1 MKQERI
7 VLTLDIRFEHDVVL
21 VRQRARQIA
30 ELLGFSVQDQTRI
43 ATAASEIARNAFHY
57 AGGGKVEFLVGGTAP
72 SQMFLIR
79 ICDEG
84 PGIEDLPALLEGKY
98 PSETGM
104 GLGIIGTRQL
114 MDRFHIESA
123 PGRGTTV
130 LLGKAFPPG
139 APAVT
144 GRDLVRIAD
153 ELARLEPQSAFEEI
167 QQQNQELLHVMEDL
181 HKRQEELIQLNREL
195 EDTNRGV
202 VALYAELDEKARDLQ
217 RANEVKARFLSSMSH
232 ELRTPLSST
241 LSLTRILLD
250 RTDGELTPE
259 QEKQITFIRQAT
271 ENLLELINDLLDM
284 ARIEAGKIA
293 IRLAQFEVA
302 DLFSSLRGMMRTL
315 NVNPA
320 VELVFEELVDIP
332 PLRTDESKVAQILR
346 NLTSNALKFTTR
358 GEVRVS
364 ARLDADGEAVV
375 FSVADTG
382 IGIAPEDQERIFE
395 EYVQLET
402 GLQQRFK
409 GTGLGLA
416 LSRRLA
422 ELLGGSLSVESELG
436 VGSTFTAVIPLV
448 YAESAA
454 EPSVVITPPQP
465 DPTRFPVLVVEDDPR
480 DMALYEKYLQGSG
493 FQVIPAQTVKEARYV
508 LKQFRPMAVVLDILL
523 PEEDGWAF
531 LIEMRR
537 DEATRDI
544 PVLVVT
550 IVDDQ
555 HDKGMMLGADDY
567 CVKPIERQW
576 LLDELK
582 ALDPVEKILIIDD
595 EEADRYTFKK
605 LLAGTRYT
613 VIEAASGQ
621 EGLRRAHEEG
631 PQVIFL
637 DLVMPEMSGFE
648 VLDQLKSDPATRD
661 IPVIIYTGRH
671 LEEEERSR
679 LMAGALTI
687 LSKGTTTRK
696 EVMVQIRQA
705 LAKIARRL
713 DLSKES
719 VTP

>member
-7 VLTLDIRFEHDVVL
+7 ILSLDIRFEHDVVL

-30 ELLGFSVQDQTRI
+30 ELLGFGVQDQTRI

-57 AGGGKVEFLVGGTAP
+57 AGGGKVEFLVEGTAP
-72 SQMFLIR
+72 PLFLIR
-79 ICDEG
+79 IRDEG
-84 PGIEDLPALLEGKY
+84 PGIADLPALLEGKY
-98 PSETGM
+98 ASETGM
-104 GLGIIGTRQL
+104 GLGIIGARRL
-114 MDRFHIESA
+114 MDHFHIESV
-123 PGRGTTV
+123 PGQGTTV
-130 LLGKAFPPG
+130 LLGRAFPRG

-144 GRDLVRIAD
+144 GQHLARIAD
-153 ELARLEPQSAFEEI
+153 ELAQLEPQSAFEEI
-167 QQQNQELLHVMEDL
+167 QQQNQELLRVMEDL

-202 VALYAELDEKARDLQ
+202 VALYAELDERAEYLR
-217 RANEVKARFLSSMSH
+217 RANEVKARFLSSMGH

-259 QEKQITFIRQAT
+259 QEKQVTFIRQAT
-271 ENLLELINDLLDM
+271 ESLLELISDLLDM

-293 IRLAQFEVA
+293 IRLAQFEAA
-302 DLFSSLRGMMRTL
+302 DLFSSLRGMMRPL

-320 VELVFEELVDIP
+320 VELVFEEPVDIP

-364 ARLDADGEAVV
+364 ARLDPDGEAVV

-382 IGIAPEDQERIFE
+382 IGIAPEDQERVFE
-395 EYVQLET
+395 EYVQVET
-402 GLQQRFK
+402 PLHRRVR

-454 EPSVVITPPQP
+454 GPSVVITPPQP
-465 DPTRFPVLVVEDDPR
+465 DLAQFPVLVVEDDPR
-480 DMALYEKYLQGSG
+480 DILLYEKYLQRSG
-493 FQVIPAQTVKEARYV
+493 FQVIPARTVKEARHA

-523 PEEDGWAF
+523 PEEDGWTF
-531 LIEMRR
+531 LVEMRR

-544 PVLVVT
+544 PILVVT
-550 IVDDQ
+550 IIDDQ
-555 HDKGMMLGADDY
+555 HDKGIMLGAHDY
-567 CVKPIERQW
+567 CTKPIGREW
-576 LLDELK
+576 LLDKLK
-582 ALDPVEKILIIDD
+582 ALDPVEKILMIDD

-621 EGLRRAHEEG
+621 EGLRRAREEG

-661 IPVIIYTGRH
+661 ISVIIYTGKD

-679 LMAGALTI
+679 LMEGALTI
-687 LSKGTTTRK
+687 LSKGTTTRQ
-696 EVMVQIRQA
+696 ELMVQIRQA
-705 LAKIARRL
+705 LAKIARSV
-713 DLSKES
+713 DQSKEG